1 MRRRPIYTQA
11 SDQDFPDESDPLTLL
26 REEMVRSGFPGTLND
41 DPRVLILG
49 SFPSRISLER
59 TEYYGNPNN
68 HFWLIM
74 EKLLFI
80 DSSLPYADRITRLGE
95 YQIALWDVIR
105 SCKRTG
111 SGDSRIQ
118 DPSLNDIPAFIAR
131 HPGLRLIA
139 FNGATSRKYFDRLGI
154 LGSIDTV
161 TLPSTSPAHA
171 RLTIPE
177 KTDRWKVICPYLDI
191 P

>member
-1 MRRRPIYTQA
+1 MGQRQIRTPA
-11 SDQDFPDESDPLTLL
+11 SDRDLPDESDTSGRLH
-26 REEMVRSGFPGTLND
+26 EEMIRSGFPGTLNG

-49 SFPSRISLER
+49 SFPSRMSLER
-59 TEYYGNPNN
+59 TEYYGNPKN
-68 HFWLIM
+68 HFWPIM
-74 EKLLFI
+74 EDLLSI
-80 DSSLPYADRITRLGE
+80 DRSLPYADRIIQLGE

-118 DPSLNDIPAFIAR
+118 DPILNDIPAFIAR

-139 FNGATSRKYFDRLGI
+139 FNGAISRKFFDRFRVCC
-154 LGSIDTV
+154 SVDMV

-177 KTDRWKVICPYLDI
+177 KTDRWRTICQYL
-191 P
+191 